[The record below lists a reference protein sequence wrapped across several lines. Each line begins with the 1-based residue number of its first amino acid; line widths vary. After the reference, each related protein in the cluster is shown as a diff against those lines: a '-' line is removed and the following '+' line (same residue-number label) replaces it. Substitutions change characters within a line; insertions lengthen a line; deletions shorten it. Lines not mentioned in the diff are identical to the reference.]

1 MTNFLLFPP
10 IHCSFSTSKLNTS
23 KTIVYDTTDFASNYE
38 STSANNKKQEQSPIG
53 GDSVHF
59 SEIRSHKRIVQSHES
74 VGTDNKI
81 LDTSGIIDPK
91 SGRTLTVGEA
101 IQMRILDVRTGEI
114 LITER
119 GKRISIEEAVRQK
132 LIDPSLASSLLQPG
146 AALDQQGRPISLL
159 QVIQK
164 EILEAENGYDSTAKR
179 IKVTTY
185 SNEEGPSISIA
196 DAISKGIVDSKTGL
210 YRTKTGALISI
221 TDAYDRGYLSRKQQ
235 VTLRP
240 NILCLSDAIA
250 HGLVDTSGW
259 VVDRNTGETF
269 RLDKAIDNGLID
281 ASIREIVD
289 ARNDV
294 KVTLQQAL
302 DSGILNAKTGRYVQD
317 VSKEKLTFIEAKNR
331 QLICKPLTLKDVCD
345 LNSLD
350 KNGLIQ
356 SPTRRSKLS
365 IIEAMNVGV
374 LDSDNYEAVTV
385 TKGELI
391 TLSEALAR
399 GVVLPESKYVD
410 TATKEVMSIP
420 DAVGRGLISSV
431 SVKSIF
437 HIEGFRDPYSGD
449 NITLDQALA
458 KNVLRRQDGSFK
470 LDSGKGNLVSLATS
484 VEDGHIRPEIYEML
498 NRKIGVAHP
507 VNGTELSVL
516 DIVFHDFIDTKTGF
530 LKDPVNKSILPLNN
544 AIENEFITPEG
555 ALLLNSLLNI
565 KLTTETVIKSV
576 NRYVTITDTEQPE
589 NANVIFTFT
598 EAVRKGL
605 VDEARQMYKDPNTG
619 NVYSVQQA
627 LNYGLLTP
635 DPDSSPLSPTTT
647 IKIVHKT
654 FIPDRP
660 DDATTK
666 IAPNS
671 VEYTT
676 IRSKTTYETP
686 QLESIN
692 RTSLITSSTLSSKT
706 TNNSKS
712 VTEFINAERESA
724 VKERQVLELP
734 PEGWFLSQA
743 IEQKL
748 FDTNTG
754 LFLIPGTDRLVSFE
768 ECIKLQIINPKS
780 VSVIDPS
787 NDRKITVLRSLEKR
801 ILDATGNYRS
811 KNNLI
816 GMTDAIRMCKIILEN
831 PKEVDATNQRLIQI
845 IKETGKPIVVEVS
858 NKLDSN
864 PPTFTS
870 VKVASIDLPSPEPVQ
885 LSPGV
890 IYDPSTALVIFT
902 DTGKSQ
908 SIISA
913 VKEGRIDENL
923 VRVNDPATGN
933 SITIGEAIKGSIID
947 PNTGEVTD
955 GNGKKINLIEAIKYG
970 MLAVVGTPLVAAAGA
985 INSLKLVLDPKTGEQ
1000 IPIELAYE
1008 RGIVPREDVSSN
1020 VETKSKTTNI
1030 IFRSPET
1037 GKDITLDEAIEQ
1049 GLVNPAD
1056 VDKLLSSDSSSIITS
1071 SMQSFSTRTRSTSVV
1086 VKDPQSGEKISLDE
1100 AVAKG
1105 LITPE
1110 EAEKLT
1116 KSTTPVQTTIVIND
1130 PKTGKSLSLEE
1141 AVAEGLLSP
1150 EDAQSLQ
1157 QSDTPMT
1164 STIVIQDP
1172 STGNTISLDE
1182 AMHKGLINQS
1192 DVDRILKSNDLP
1204 TQMEVDAT
1212 TQPSTVSPLTK
1223 NDLEKS
1229 TKVLTLETISLENET
1244 TPGQLTRAR
1253 VTTEPKFQVSIGR
1266 ARSLSQSPDKE
1277 GRPVVLQKMRKRIV
1291 KPIDALEKGII
1302 DEQTAAVLEKRETFV
1317 DADGESLTLAEA
1329 ISRKNIDGESGRIVD
1344 PQRGDIL
1351 NINQAIDRGIL
1362 DAEGTNYVLVPLN
1375 KSLSVPQLQSQG
1387 LIDPNNQMIIHP
1399 ETGTP
1404 LSLKEAIVCEIV
1416 DQFSKMKEPT
1426 GAVVTLQQAIEK
1438 GCVDDENSTVV
1449 TRAGTVDL
1457 LSAIQQNVFD
1467 PQDSSASPANIP
1479 ILGMTFPVAVKRG
1492 LVDNINYDISHPIT
1506 HQTQSVPDAIASHFI
1521 MPVPYA
1527 PNADGISIEEALA
1540 GHLIDTKVSTFKTP
1554 NTSEIIPLS
1563 EAIEQGLLII
1573 KPLPELMALYSSG
1586 PVTSVTETKTSVH
1599 TITTK
1604 TVELLNGFQLVSA
1617 NEVRN
1622 AQTGESY
1629 TLEEAKGF
1637 GIVKDESHT
1646 REQFA
1651 TREIKVNFSDAIR
1664 RGLVNIRAGTFTDP
1678 KSGAIMPI
1686 QQAVDDGFLEAGNEG
1701 IDDDVDDID
1710 ENIQKTI
1717 QTVNRTNESKPT
1729 HDFQTHSSTEVF
1741 VDPTRK
1747 EDSQKVD
1754 SKFSVKDAA
1763 KMGLMAVVGAPI
1775 LAGMAIT
1782 DAVKKVTRKTETT
1795 TTSITTTTEPTTV
1808 VERQIHVTKSDSIP
1822 QSTTLTVVSK
1832 MINLADAS
1840 ETNLPD
1846 IPEKHVSHEFSKVTV
1861 ETIQSSERIQLP
1873 LIDAISSSRIDPKS
1887 CEIVFDGK
1895 VLEPTVQ
1902 EALDA
1907 EQINLTDIVEVIS
1920 PNQIILI
1927 QTIHPEIS
1935 LTEFLS
1941 MEQVADIGAYDI
1953 DADYFVDPQTGDRIS
1968 FLSFI
1973 YDLGIFDPD
1982 RIYVKDQRLERFEAL
1997 ETALEKPL
2005 IDKNTGHMV
2014 DSKTGKRVPFF
2025 ECIKKGWIIQKSPKD
2040 LEASDLS
2047 NVEFDPLTGVVMLN
2061 DGEKLP
2067 IEDAI
2072 DSGLVNIDTISIR
2085 DPFTSEIIPMTV
2097 AIQRGIV
2104 DLKRGVIINIET
2116 HEEIPLARAYSQK
2129 IIISGSRQP
2138 VSLEAVVNQG
2148 LYNPNTGKILDASD
2162 NDAVNIQDSIHK
2174 GIVDPSISLVRN
2186 TKSKRLAT
2194 LTEALDENLVDS
2206 EKGTVRDTI
2215 NQKFVTIDEAVKQN
2229 IISTKEV
2236 TWDFLEVLQ
2245 KEYYI
2250 PATGKILNPMT
2261 GERDTLQKSIDV
2273 GFVDISSTLVKDDQN
2288 DTVVSCTDA
2297 ISEGLIDVSKGV
2309 LTNPEMTLDLALQ
2322 KGYLLSSKMP
2332 LSLIDVIM
2340 RNMYDPLT
2348 GLITIDGSAM
2358 TLEDAIDK
2366 GFININEL
2374 IVRDPK
2380 TGNIY
2385 SLLEAVQLGIIQPT
2399 PGLYVDLHSGLQVNL
2414 VDALERGLL
2423 IQSKRRCSL
2432 PDAVFKGLYD
2442 PKSGTFSSTLT
2453 SEKLTTDR
2461 AIKRGIID
2469 PQSTIVNVN
2478 GKVLPFELAVE
2489 NGLVNARR
2497 GTVVDDQGNKID
2509 YREAFDRGILVEVK
2523 VPISLYE
2530 ALLKGLYDETTGLI
2544 MDPQT
2549 GKQLTLSQALV
2560 KKLIDPNS
2568 VQMKDQSTGLYKP
2581 ISLFEV
2587 TESGVI
2593 NGQNAQ
2599 VLFNDGRISLKEAFA
2614 TGLLSDTK
2622 APISVQRAIHQGLY
2636 DEKTGKIHDPH
2647 SGRKITLFEATRK
2660 FAINPQLPCYFN
2672 EKDERL
2678 LSLADTCRAQ
2688 LIDRR
2693 EGVFKEPGSDVFV
2706 PLNQALALGLI
2717 VDIESGGFGLYE
2729 TLAMGLYDKEN
2740 KMIIHP
2746 VNNGRFT
2753 LKQAC
2758 SIDIVNTI
2766 SSLVKTSDGRYEK
2779 LDKAVE
2785 LGCIN
2790 DEEGVYVLPK
2800 YSIDLQEAR
2809 HRGFIVTNQ
2818 KLLSVEKAI
2827 KNQLYRSDNGKFVD
2841 PSTNQFYD
2849 MQGAIDCGLI
2859 DSDTT
2864 VFKNQL
2870 TGQQKPIYQAIK
2882 EGDIDVSRGRVLD
2895 PKTKRSYNFDVAL
2908 SNGLLVT
2915 VDKPITGR
2923 NLIRKDSIDSFST
2936 AGANKQ
2942 PREMSLDEAIRY
2954 EIINPDTA
2962 VVKDPT
2968 TSKFK
2973 TLSLLMSEK
2982 PVDLEQRAVI
2992 DPNALFFTFDP
3003 TFVVYVHKPL
3013 SFDEAVETNKLD
3025 LSTGKF
3031 TDSLANVVHLLK
3043 DAITNGHV
3051 DPESALIKDGAKKK
3065 LVRLPEGY
3073 RKGLIDAEKSNVL
3086 DTTTSK
3092 LVALEQAVETG
3103 LIVTPKRA
3111 FSLLEALSYNLYNP
3125 TTGGFSDPFITT
3137 TVIERRR
3144 LTLTES
3150 IASGLIDPTSTVV
3163 RDSENSTIV
3172 PLVTALGTGLVDPI
3186 AGRLYESSDKSI
3198 DLIKA
3203 MECGLLLAAEQRV
3216 SFKNQHKLIDHRV
3229 QLIFFEI
3236 LFSLYFN
3243 CSF

>member
-1 MTNFLLFPP
+1 M
-10 IHCSFSTSKLNTS
+10 
-23 KTIVYDTTDFASNYE
+23 SNYE
-38 STSANNKKQEQSPIG
+38 STSKNNRNQDSPATT

-132 LIDPSLASSLLQPG
+132 LIDPTLASSLLQPG
-146 AALDQQGRPISLL
+146 AAVDQQGRPISLL

-164 EILEAENGYDSTAKR
+164 EILDAENGYDSTAKR

-185 SNEEGPSISIA
+185 SNEEGPTISIA

-210 YRTKTGALISI
+210 YRTKAGTLISI
-221 TDAYDRGYLSRKQQ
+221 TEAYNRGYLSRKQQ

-240 NILCLSDAIA
+240 NILCLTDAIA

-259 VVDRNTGETF
+259 VIDRNTGETF
-269 RLDKAIDNGLID
+269 RLDKAIENGLID
-281 ASIREIVD
+281 DTIREIVD
-289 ARNDV
+289 VRNDV

-302 DSGILNAKTGRYVQD
+302 NNGILNAKTGRYVQD

-331 QLICKPLTLKDVCD
+331 QLICKPFTLKDVCD

-356 SPTRRSKLS
+356 SPTRRQKLS

-385 TKGELI
+385 TKGELV
-391 TLSEALAR
+391 TLSEAIAR
-399 GVVLPESKYVD
+399 GVILPESKYVD
-410 TATKEVMSIP
+410 SSTNEIMSIP
-420 DAVGRGLISSV
+420 DAVARGLISSV

-458 KNVLRRQDGSFK
+458 KNVLRRQGDCFK
-470 LDSGKGNLVSLATS
+470 LDSGKGNLVGLSTS
-484 VEDGHIRPEIYEML
+484 VEDGHIRPEVYEML
-498 NRKIGVAHP
+498 NRKIGIAHP
-507 VNGTELSVL
+507 VNGSELSVL
-516 DIVFHDFIDTKTGF
+516 DIVFHDFIDPKTGF

-565 KLTTETVIKSV
+565 KLTTETVVKSV

-589 NANVIFTFT
+589 NANVILTFT

-605 VDEARQMYKDPNTG
+605 VDEARQMFKDPNSG

-635 DPDSSPLSPTTT
+635 DPDSSPLSPTST

-654 FIPDRP
+654 FVPEQSTSTPAINDP
-660 DDATTK
+660 K
-666 IAPNS
+666 S

-686 QLESIN
+686 QLEHVNS
-692 RTSLITSSTLSSKT
+692 TSFT
-706 TNNSKS
+706 TNNTVTSTTTTSNVSKS
-712 VTEFINAERESA
+712 VTEFINIERESG

-787 NDRKITVLRSLEKR
+787 NDRKITVLRSLDKR

-811 KNNLI
+811 KKNLI
-816 GMTDAIRMCKIILEN
+816 SMTDAIQMGKIILEI
-831 PKEVDATNQRLIQI
+831 PKDVDATNQRLIQI
-845 IKETGKPIVVEVS
+845 IKETGKPTKVEVS

-870 VKVASIDLPSPEPVQ
+870 VKVASVDLPSPEPVL

-902 DTGKSQ
+902 DTGKSE
-908 SIISA
+908 SIITA

-923 VRVNDPATGN
+923 VRINDPSTGK
-933 SITIGEAIKGSIID
+933 SITIGDAIRSSIVD

-955 GNGKKINLIEAIKYG
+955 SSGKKVNLIEAVKYG
-970 MLAVVGTPLVAAAGA
+970 LLAVVGTPLVAAAGA
-985 INSLKLVLDPKTGEQ
+985 INSLKLVIDPKTGEQ

-1008 RGIVPREDVSSN
+1008 RGIVPRDESSP
-1020 VETKSKTTNI
+1020 VAEKKKTTTRNI

-1037 GKDITLDEAIEQ
+1037 GKDVSLEEAMES
-1049 GLVNPAD
+1049 GLVDPAD
-1056 VDKLLSSDSSSIITS
+1056 VDKLLNSDSSSIITS

-1086 VKDPQSGEKISLDE
+1086 VKDPQTGEKISLEE

-1105 LITPE
+1105 LLSPE
-1110 EAEKLT
+1110 EAEKLV

-1141 AVAEGLLSP
+1141 AVAEGLLTP
-1150 EDAQSLQ
+1150 EDALSLQ
-1157 QSDTPMT
+1157 QSDTPIT

-1172 STGNTISLDE
+1172 TTGNTISLKE
-1182 AMHKGLINQS
+1182 AMDKGLIDQS
-1192 DVDRILKSNDLP
+1192 DVDRILKSNELP
-1204 TQMEVDAT
+1204 TQMEVDSST
-1212 TQPSTVSPLTK
+1212 LPSTVPDVCKKDS
-1223 NDLEKS
+1223 EKS
-1229 TKVLTLETISLENET
+1229 TKVLTLESISLDDGT
-1244 TPGQLTRAR
+1244 LPAPGEITRAR

-1291 KPIDALEKGII
+1291 KPVDALKGGII
-1302 DEQTAAVLEKRETFV
+1302 DEQTAVVLDKRETFT
-1317 DADGESLTLAEA
+1317 DPNGEPLTLAEA
-1329 ISRKNIDGESGRIVD
+1329 ISRNNIDGQSGKIVD

-1362 DAEGTNYVLVPLN
+1362 DPEGTNHILVPLN
-1375 KSLSVPQLQSQG
+1375 KSLSVPQLQIQG
-1387 LIDPNNQMIIHP
+1387 LIDPTNQMIIHP
-1399 ETGTP
+1399 ETGNA

-1416 DQFSKMKEPT
+1416 DQYSKMKEPT
-1426 GAVVTLQQAIEK
+1426 GAVVTLQQAIK
-1438 GCVDDENSTVV
+1438 NGSVDDDNSTVL

-1457 LSAIQQNVFD
+1457 LNAVQQNVFD
-1467 PQDSSASPANIP
+1467 PQDLSSSSIP
-1479 ILGMTFPVAVKRG
+1479 LLGMTFPVAVKRG
-1492 LVDNINYDISHPIT
+1492 LVDGNSYDISHPIT
-1506 HQTQSVPDAIASHFI
+1506 HQKQTIPAAIDSHFI

-1527 PNADGISIEEALA
+1527 PNADGISIEEAISA
-1540 GHLIDTKVSTFKTP
+1540 RLIDTNTSTFKTP
-1554 NTSEIIPLS
+1554 KTNEIIPLS
-1563 EAIEQGLLII
+1563 EAIETGMLII
-1573 KPLPELMALYSSG
+1573 KPLPDLMALYSSG

-1604 TVELLNGFQLVSA
+1604 TVELLSGFQLVSA

-1622 AQTGESY
+1622 MQTGESY

-1637 GIVKDESHT
+1637 GIVKDECHT

-1686 QQAVDDGFLEAGNEG
+1686 QQAVDDGFLEAGSEG
-1701 IDDDVDDID
+1701 IDDDGEEIDDSKVIQSTNQSID
-1710 ENIQKTI
+1710 SYTT
-1717 QTVNRTNESKPT
+1717 TVK
-1729 HDFQTHSSTEVF
+1729 HSVTDF
-1741 VDPTRK
+1741 VDTKPK
-1747 EDSQKVD
+1747 DEKVD
-1754 SKFSVKDAA
+1754 SKFNVKDVA
-1763 KMGLMAVVGAPI
+1763 KMGLLAVVGAPI

-1782 DAVKKVTRKTETT
+1782 DAVKKVTRKTETET
-1795 TTSITTTTEPTTV
+1795 TVTSEPTKV
-1808 VERQIHVTKSDSIP
+1808 VERQRLTTTSEIIP
-1822 QSTTLTVVSK
+1822 QSNSLNQATSKYPADVSDG
-1832 MINLADAS
+1832 L
-1840 ETNLPD
+1840 
-1846 IPEKHVSHEFSKVTV
+1846 V
-1861 ETIQSSERIQLP
+1861 ERVQLP
-1873 LIDAISSSRIDPKS
+1873 LGDAISLCKIEPTS
-1887 CEIVFDGK
+1887 CEIIVNGCPLK
-1895 VLEPTVQ
+1895 ASVQ
-1902 EALDA
+1902 QALDS
-1907 EQINLTDIVEVIS
+1907 EQINSTDIVEIIS
-1920 PNQIILI
+1920 KQQVVLI

-1941 MEQVADIGAYDI
+1941 MEQIANIGAYDT
-1953 DADYFVDPQTGDRIS
+1953 DAECFIDPQTGDRIS
-1968 FLSFI
+1968 FVSFI

-1982 RIYVKDQRLERFEAL
+1982 RIFVKDQRLEKFEPLA
-1997 ETALEKPL
+1997 TALEKPL
-2005 IDKNTGHMV
+2005 IDRHTGHMV

-2025 ECIKKGWIIQKSPKD
+2025 ECIKKGWIIQKSPAD
-2040 LEASDLS
+2040 LEATDLS
-2047 NVEFDPLTGVVMLN
+2047 NVEFDPITGVVCLN
-2061 DGEKLP
+2061 DGERVP
-2067 IEDAI
+2067 IEEAI
-2072 DSGLVNIDTISIR
+2072 DSGLVNIDTVSIR
-2085 DPFTSEIIPMTV
+2085 DPVTSEIIPLAV
-2097 AIQRGIV
+2097 AIQKGIV
-2104 DLKRGVIINIET
+2104 DLKRGIIINT
-2116 HEEIPLARAYSQK
+2116 VTNEEIAMGTAYSQRLL
-2129 IIISGSRQP
+2129 ISGSRQP

-2148 LYNPNTGKILDASD
+2148 LYDSKTGKITDTVD

-2174 GIVDPSISLVRN
+2174 GIVDPSISLIKN
-2186 TKSKRLAT
+2186 TKSTRLAT

-2206 EKGTVRDTI
+2206 ESGTVQDLK
-2215 NQKFVTIDEAVKQN
+2215 NQKFVTLDEAIKQN

-2236 TWDFLEVLQ
+2236 TWDFLEVIQ
-2245 KEYYI
+2245 KGYYI
-2250 PATGKILNPMT
+2250 PETGKVLNPMT
-2261 GERDTLQKSIDV
+2261 GERDTLQKSIEV

-2288 DTVVSCTDA
+2288 DTVVSCVDA
-2297 ISEGLIDVSKGV
+2297 IEDGLIDVSKGV
-2309 LTNPEMTLDLALQ
+2309 LTQPEMKLDSALE
-2322 KGYLLSSKMP
+2322 KGYLLSSKKP
-2332 LSLIDVIM
+2332 LSLIDIIV
-2340 RNMYDPLT
+2340 RNMYDPTT
-2348 GLITIDGSAM
+2348 GLITIDDVSM
-2358 TLEDAIDK
+2358 TLEDAIAK
-2366 GFININEL
+2366 GLIKVNEL

-2385 SLLEAVQLGIIQPT
+2385 PLIEAIQLGIVQPT
-2399 PGLYVDLHSGLQVNL
+2399 AGLYVDLHSGLQLNL

-2423 IQSKRRCSL
+2423 IQTKRKCSL

-2453 SEKLTTDR
+2453 SEKLSTDR

-2478 GKVLPFELAVE
+2478 GRVLPFELAVE

-2497 GTVVDDQGNKID
+2497 GTVVDDEGNKID

-2523 VPISLYE
+2523 NPISLSE
-2530 ALLKGLYDETTGLI
+2530 ALLKGLYDEKSGLI

-2549 GKQLTLSQALV
+2549 GKQLTLSQSLV

-2568 VQMKDQSTGLYKP
+2568 VQMKDQGTGLYKP
-2581 ISLFEV
+2581 ISLFEA
-2587 TESGVI
+2587 TESGII
-2593 NGQNAQ
+2593 NGQNSQ
-2599 VLFNDGRISLKEAFA
+2599 VLFNDGRISLKEAFD
-2614 TGLLSDTK
+2614 TGLLCDTK

-2660 FAINPQLPCYFN
+2660 FVINPQLPCYFN

-2693 EGVFKEPGSDVFV
+2693 EGVFREPGSDIFI

-2729 TLAMGLYDKEN
+2729 TLAMGLYEN
-2740 KMIIHP
+2740 ESKLIIHP

-2758 SIDIVNTI
+2758 SMDIVNTV
-2766 SSLVKTSDGRYEK
+2766 SSLVKTADGKYVR

-2785 LGCIN
+2785 IGCIN

-2809 HRGFIVTNQ
+2809 HRGLIVTNQ

-2841 PSTNQFYD
+2841 PSTNAFYD
-2849 MQGAIDCGLI
+2849 IQGAIDCGLL

-2864 VFKNQL
+2864 VFKNLL
-2870 TGQQKPIYQAIK
+2870 TGQQKPLSQAIK

-2915 VDKPITGR
+2915 VDKPITSR
-2923 NLIRKDSIDSFST
+2923 NLIRKDSIDTLSQT
-2936 AGANKQ
+2936 AANKQ

-2954 EIINPDTA
+2954 EIINPETA
-2962 VVKDPT
+2962 VVKDPA

-2973 TLSLLMSEK
+2973 TLDLLMSEK
-2982 PVDLEQRAVI
+2982 TVDLEQRAVI

-3003 TFVVYVHKPL
+3003 TFIVYAHKPL
-3013 SFDEAVETNKLD
+3013 SFDEAVETKTLD

-3031 TDSLANVVHLLK
+3031 TDPLDNVVHSLK
-3043 DAITNGHV
+3043 DGINIGRI

-3092 LVALEQAVETG
+3092 LVALETAVETG
-3103 LIVTPKRA
+3103 LIITPKRA

-3125 TTGGFSDPFITT
+3125 TTGGFSDPFTT
-3137 TVIERRR
+3137 TSVIERRR
-3144 LTLTES
+3144 LTLNDS
-3150 IASGLIDPTSTVV
+3150 IASGLIDPSSTVV
-3163 RDSENSTIV
+3163 KDTENSTIV

-3186 AGRLYESSDKSI
+3186 AGRLNESSEKSI

-3203 MECGLLLAAEQRV
+3203 MDCGLLLAAEQRV
-3216 SFKNQHKLIDHRV
+3216 SFTDQPQTHRS
-3229 QLIFFEI
+3229 LCSINFFSFY
-3236 LFSLYFN
+3236 LN
-3243 CSF
+3243 CSFKDSVLR

>member
-1 MTNFLLFPP
+1 M
-10 IHCSFSTSKLNTS
+10 
-23 KTIVYDTTDFASNYE
+23 
-38 STSANNKKQEQSPIG
+38 
-53 GDSVHF
+53 
-59 SEIRSHKRIVQSHES
+59 QSHES

-81 LDTSGIIDPK
+81 LDTTGIIDPK

-146 AALDQQGRPISLL
+146 AALDQQGHPISLL

-164 EILEAENGYDSTAKR
+164 EILDAENGYDSTAKR

-185 SNEEGPSISIA
+185 SNEEGPTISIA

-210 YRTKTGALISI
+210 YRTKTGTLISI
-221 TDAYDRGYLSRKQQ
+221 TEAYNRGYLSRKQQ
-235 VTLRP
+235 VALRP

-281 ASIREIVD
+281 ANIREIVD
-289 ARNDV
+289 AKNDV

-302 DSGILNAKTGRYVQD
+302 NSGILNAKTGRYVQD

-331 QLICKPLTLKDVCD
+331 QLICKPYTLKDVCD

-356 SPTRRSKLS
+356 SPTRRQKLS

-385 TKGELI
+385 TKGELV

-410 TATKEVMSIP
+410 NSTKEVMSIP

-458 KNVLRRQDGSFK
+458 KNILRRQGDCFK
-470 LDSGKGNLVSLATS
+470 LDSGKGNLVSLSTS

-498 NRKIGVAHP
+498 NRKIGIAHP
-507 VNGTELSVL
+507 VNGSDLSVL
-516 DIVFHDFIDTKTGF
+516 DIVFHDFIDPKTGF
-530 LKDPVNKSILPLNN
+530 LKDPVNKCILPLNN

-589 NANVIFTFT
+589 NANVILTFT

-605 VDEARQMYKDPNTG
+605 VDEARQMFKDPNTG

-654 FIPDRP
+654 FIPNEAIDMVS
-660 DDATTK
+660 TN
-666 IAPNS
+666 APKP

-686 QLESIN
+686 QLE
-692 RTSLITSSTLSSKT
+692 TVKTASLTTTSSTLT
-706 TNNSKS
+706 TTSTSNVSKS
-712 VTEFINAERESA
+712 VTEFINIERDSA

-787 NDRKITVLRSLEKR
+787 NDRKITVLRSLDKR

-811 KNNLI
+811 KSNLI
-816 GMTDAIRMCKIILEN
+816 GMTDAIRMGKIILEIPN
-831 PKEVDATNQRLIQI
+831 DVDETNQRLIQI
-845 IKETGKPIVVEVS
+845 IKESGKPIVVEVS

-870 VKVASIDLPSPEPVQ
+870 VKVASVDLPSPEPVQ
-885 LSPGV
+885 ISPGV

-902 DTGKSQ
+902 DTGRSE
-908 SIISA
+908 SIITA
-913 VKEGRIDENL
+913 VKEGKIDENL
-923 VRVNDPATGN
+923 VRINDPSTGK
-933 SITIGEAIKGSIID
+933 SITLGEAIRSSIVD
-947 PNTGEVTD
+947 PNTGEVKD
-955 GNGKKINLIEAIKYG
+955 SSGKKINLIEAVKYG
-970 MLAVVGTPLVAAAGA
+970 LLAVVGTPLVAAAGA
-985 INSLKLVLDPKTGEQ
+985 INSLKLVIDPKTGEQ

-1008 RGIVPREDVSSN
+1008 RGIVPREESPKHEAKRS
-1020 VETKSKTTNI
+1020 TRNI

-1037 GKDITLDEAIEQ
+1037 GKDITLEEAVAS
-1049 GLVNPAD
+1049 GLVNPDD
-1056 VDKLLSSDSSSIITS
+1056 VEKLLNSDSSSIITS
-1071 SMQSFSTRTRSTSVV
+1071 SMQSFSTRTRSTSIV
-1086 VKDPQSGEKISLDE
+1086 VKDPQSGEKVSLEE

-1105 LITPE
+1105 LLTSE
-1110 EAEKLT
+1110 EAEKLA

-1150 EDAQSLQ
+1150 EDALSLQ
-1157 QSDTPMT
+1157 HSDTPIT

-1172 STGNTISLDE
+1172 TTGNTISLKD
-1182 AMHKGLINQS
+1182 AMDKGLINQS
-1192 DVDRILKSNDLP
+1192 DVDRILKSNELP
-1204 TQMEVDAT
+1204 THMEVDSST
-1212 TQPSTVSPLTK
+1212 LPSTVPNVCK
-1223 NDLEKS
+1223 NELDKS
-1229 TKVLTLETISLENET
+1229 AKVLTLESISLDDET
-1244 TPGQLTRAR
+1244 LPAPGELTRAR

-1291 KPIDALEKGII
+1291 KPVDALENGII
-1302 DEQTAAVLEKRETFV
+1302 DEQTAALLNKRETFT
-1317 DADGESLTLAEA
+1317 DPNGESLTLAEA
-1329 ISRKNIDGESGRIVD
+1329 ISQKKIDGTSGKIVD

-1351 NINQAIDRGIL
+1351 NINEAIDRGIL
-1362 DAEGTNYVLVPLN
+1362 DPEGTNHILVPLN
-1375 KSLSVPQLQSQG
+1375 KSLSVPQLQTQG
-1387 LIDPNNQMIIHP
+1387 LIDPNSQMIIHP
-1399 ETGTP
+1399 ETGNALT
-1404 LSLKEAIVCEIV
+1404 LKEAIVCEIV
-1416 DQFSKMKEPT
+1416 DQYSKLKEPT
-1426 GAVVTLQQAIEK
+1426 GAVVTLQRAIEN
-1438 GCVDDENSTVV
+1438 GSVDDENSTVV
-1449 TRAGTVDL
+1449 TRVGTVDL
-1457 LSAIQQNVFD
+1457 LNAVKQNVFNSED
-1467 PQDSSASPANIP
+1467 NPTSPNSIP

-1492 LVDNINYDISHPIT
+1492 LVDEHTYDISHPIS
-1506 HQTQSVPDAIASHFI
+1506 HQKQTVPDAIDSHFI

-1527 PNADGISIEEALA
+1527 PNADGISIEEALS
-1540 GHLIDTKVSTFKTP
+1540 GHLIDIKASTFKTP
-1554 NTSEIIPLS
+1554 KTGEIIPLA
-1563 EAIEQGLLII
+1563 EAIETGLLVI

-1622 AQTGESY
+1622 IQTGESY

-1637 GIVKDESHT
+1637 GIVKDESQT

-1686 QQAVDDGFLEAGNEG
+1686 QQAVDDGFLEAGSGG
-1701 IDDDVDDID
+1701 IDDDVEDVD
-1710 ENIQKTI
+1710 ENIQKTTHRFDQVI
-1717 QTVNRTNESKPT
+1717 DSQSTNNST
-1729 HDFQTHSSTEVF
+1729 YTSSTTHF
-1741 VDPTRK
+1741 VDPQSRDETKRD
-1747 EDSQKVD
+1747 E
-1754 SKFSVKDAA
+1754 SKFSVKDVKDAA
-1763 KMGLMAVVGAPI
+1763 KMGLLAVVGAPI

-1782 DAVKKVTRKTETT
+1782 EAVKKATRKTETESVT
-1795 TTSITTTTEPTTV
+1795 TVTREPTKI
-1808 VERQIHVTKSDSIP
+1808 VESQITITKTESIP
-1822 QSTTLTVVSK
+1822 HPNNLRESPEKVTDVVSEK
-1832 MINLADAS
+1832 IIDNQSDGRLQLPLADAIS
-1840 ETNLPD
+1840 L
-1846 IPEKHVSHEFSKVTV
+1846 SK
-1861 ETIQSSERIQLP
+1861 
-1873 LIDAISSSRIDPKS
+1873 IDPKL
-1887 CEIVFDGK
+1887 CEIIVNGQTLK
-1895 VLEPTVQ
+1895 STVQ
-1902 EALDA
+1902 EALDSD
-1907 EQINLTDIVEVIS
+1907 QINLTDIVEVVSRKKIV
-1920 PNQIILI
+1920 LV
-1927 QTIHPEIS
+1927 QTIHPEN
-1935 LTEFLS
+1935 LTEFLTI
-1941 MEQVADIGAYDI
+1941 EQIADMGAYDI
-1953 DADYFVDPQTGDRIS
+1953 DADCFVDPQTGDRIS
-1968 FLSFI
+1968 FVSFI

-1982 RIYVKDQRLERFEAL
+1982 RIFVKDQRSERFEPLAI
-1997 ETALEKPL
+1997 ALEKPL
-2005 IDKNTGHMV
+2005 IDKHSGHMV

-2047 NVEFDPLTGVVMLN
+2047 NVEFDPITGDISLN
-2061 DGEKLP
+2061 DGERLP
-2067 IEDAI
+2067 IEEAI
-2072 DSGLVNIDTISIR
+2072 DSGLVNIDTVSIR
-2085 DPFTSEIIPMTV
+2085 DPVTLEIIPMTV
-2097 AIQRGIV
+2097 AIQKGIV
-2104 DLKRGVIINIET
+2104 DLKRGVIINTIT
-2116 HEEIPLARAYSQK
+2116 LEEVTMGTAYSQK
-2129 IIISGSRQP
+2129 LLISGSRQP

-2148 LYNPNTGKILDASD
+2148 LYDSNTGKIFDSVD
-2162 NDAVNIQDSIHK
+2162 NDPVNIQDSIHK
-2174 GIVDPSISLVRN
+2174 GIVDPSISLIKN
-2186 TKSKRLAT
+2186 TRSTKLAT
-2194 LTEALDENLVDS
+2194 LTEALDENLFDI
-2206 EKGTVRDTI
+2206 EKGTVEDTK
-2215 NQKFVTIDEAVKQN
+2215 NKKFVTLDEALKQN

-2236 TWDFLEVLQ
+2236 TWDFLDVLQ
-2245 KEYYI
+2245 KGYYN
-2250 PATGKILNPMT
+2250 PETGKILNPMT
-2261 GERDTLQKSIDV
+2261 GERDTLQKSIEV
-2273 GFVDISSTLVKDDQN
+2273 GFVDISSTLVKDDHN
-2288 DTVVSCTDA
+2288 DAVVDCSDA
-2297 ISEGLIDVSKGV
+2297 IQDGLIDVSRGV
-2309 LTNPEMTLDLALQ
+2309 LTQPEMNLDSALE
-2322 KGYLLSSKMP
+2322 KGYLLSSKKP
-2332 LSLIDVIM
+2332 LSLIDIIV
-2340 RNMYDPLT
+2340 RNMYDPST
-2348 GLITIDGSAM
+2348 GLITIDGVAM
-2358 TLEDAIDK
+2358 TLDDAIEK
-2366 GFININEL
+2366 GLIKVNEL

-2385 SLLEAVQLGIIQPT
+2385 PLIEAIQLGIIQPIG
-2399 PGLYVDLHSGLQVNL
+2399 GLYVDIHSGLQLNL

-2423 IQSKRRCSL
+2423 IQSKRKCSL

-2453 SEKLTTDR
+2453 SEKLSTDR

-2509 YREAFDRGILVEVK
+2509 YREAFDRGILLEVK
-2523 VPISLYE
+2523 NPISLSE
-2530 ALLKGLYDETTGLI
+2530 ALLKGLYDETSGLL

-2549 GKQLTLSQALV
+2549 GKQLTLSQSLV
-2560 KKLIDPNS
+2560 KNLIDPNS
-2568 VQMKDQSTGLYKP
+2568 VQMKDQATGLYKP
-2581 ISLFEV
+2581 ISLFEA
-2587 TESGVI
+2587 TESGII
-2593 NGQNAQ
+2593 NGQNSQ

-2614 TGLLSDTK
+2614 TGLLCDTK

-2647 SGRKITLFEATRK
+2647 SGRKITLLEATRK
-2660 FAINPQLPCYFN
+2660 FVINPQLPCYFN

-2678 LSLADTCRAQ
+2678 LSLSDACRTQ

-2693 EGVFKEPGSDVFV
+2693 EGVFKEPGSDVFI

-2729 TLAMGLYDKEN
+2729 TLAMGLYEKES
-2740 KMIIHP
+2740 KLIIHP
-2746 VNNGRFT
+2746 VNNGRFS

-2758 SIDIVNTI
+2758 GIDIVNTV
-2766 SSLVKTSDGRYEK
+2766 SSLVKTPDGKYVR

-2790 DEEGVYVLPK
+2790 DDDGVYLLPK

-2809 HRGFIVTNQ
+2809 HRGLIVTNQ

-2827 KNQLYRSDNGKFVD
+2827 RNQLYRSDNGKFVD
-2841 PSTNQFYD
+2841 PSANLFYD
-2849 MQGAIDCGLI
+2849 IQGAIDCGLI
-2859 DSDTT
+2859 DSETT
-2864 VFKNQL
+2864 MFKNLL
-2870 TGQQKPIYQAIK
+2870 TGQQKPLDQAIK

-2915 VDKPITGR
+2915 IDKPITSR
-2923 NLIRKDSIDSFST
+2923 NLIRKDSIDSFSQ
-2936 AGANKQ
+2936 AAPNKQ

-2954 EIINPDTA
+2954 EIINPETA
-2962 VVKDPT
+2962 VVKDPA
-2968 TSKFK
+2968 TSNFK
-2973 TLSLLMSEK
+2973 TLGLLMSEK
-2982 PVDLEQRAVI
+2982 TVDLEQRAVI
-2992 DPNALFFTFDP
+2992 DPNSLFFTFDP
-3003 TFVVYVHKPL
+3003 TFIVYVHKPL
-3013 SFDEAVETNKLD
+3013 SFDEAVESKTLD

-3031 TDSLANVVHLLK
+3031 TDPLDNVVHSLK
-3043 DAITNGHV
+3043 DALNIGRI

-3092 LVALEQAVETG
+3092 MVTLDTAVETG
-3103 LIVTPKRA
+3103 LIITPKGA
-3111 FSLLEALSYNLYNP
+3111 FALLEALDYSLYNP

-3137 TVIERRR
+3137 SVIERRR
-3144 LTLTES
+3144 LTLTEAMA
-3150 IASGLIDPTSTVV
+3150 IGLITPTSTSV

-3186 AGRLYESSDKSI
+3186 AGRVFESSEKSI
-3198 DLIKA
+3198 DFIKA
-3203 MECGLLLAAEQRV
+3203 KDCGILMASSQRV

-3229 QLIFFEI
+3229 LNIIFFDFSILTAHFKILYFVNNSDKINSLLNVFYVFLKEKKNGEKCGLTFNNANELHYHFQLISSNHNDM
-3236 LFSLYFN
+3236 L
-3243 CSF
+3243 

>member
-1 MTNFLLFPP
+1 MSP
-10 IHCSFSTSKLNTS
+10 
-23 KTIVYDTTDFASNYE
+23 TT
-38 STSANNKKQEQSPIG
+38 

-81 LDTSGIIDPK
+81 LDTTGIIDPK

-146 AALDQQGRPISLL
+146 AALDQQGHPISLL

-164 EILEAENGYDSTAKR
+164 EILDAENGYDSTAKR
-179 IKVTTY
+179 IKVTAY
-185 SNEEGPSISIA
+185 SNEEGPTISIA

-210 YRTKTGALISI
+210 YRTKTGALVSI
-221 TDAYDRGYLSRKQQ
+221 TEAYNRGYLSRKQQ
-235 VTLRP
+235 VALRP

-281 ASIREIVD
+281 ANIREIVD
-289 ARNDV
+289 AKNDV

-302 DSGILNAKTGRYVQD
+302 SSGILNAKTGRYVQD
-317 VSKEKLTFIEAKNR
+317 VSKEKLTFVEAKNR
-331 QLICKPLTLKDVCD
+331 QLISKPFTLKDVCD
-345 LNSLD
+345 LNTLD

-356 SPTRRSKLS
+356 SPTRRQKLS

-374 LDSDNYEAVTV
+374 LDSDNYEAITV
-385 TKGELI
+385 TKGELV

-410 TATKEVMSIP
+410 SSSKEVMSIP

-458 KNVLRRQDGSFK
+458 KNVLRRQGDCFK
-470 LDSGKGNLVSLATS
+470 LDSGKGNLVSLSTS

-507 VNGTELSVL
+507 VDGTDLSVL
-516 DIVFHDFIDTKTGF
+516 DIVFHDFIDPKTGF

-589 NANVIFTFT
+589 NANVILTFT

-605 VDEARQMYKDPNTG
+605 VDEARQMFKDPNTG

-654 FIPDRP
+654 FIPDNTVDMTSINDP
-660 DDATTK
+660 K
-666 IAPNS
+666 P

-686 QLESIN
+686 QLESV
-692 RTSLITSSTLSSKT
+692 SSTSFTANSTVT
-706 TNNSKS
+706 TTTTSNVSKS
-712 VTEFINAERESA
+712 VSEFINIERESA

-743 IEQKL
+743 IDQKL

-754 LFLIPGTDRLVSFE
+754 LFLILGTDRLVSFE

-787 NDRKITVLRSLEKR
+787 NDRKITVLRSLDKR

-811 KNNLI
+811 KDRLI
-816 GMTDAIRMCKIILEN
+816 GMTDAIKMGKIILES
-831 PKEVDATNQRLIQI
+831 PTDVDETNQRLIQI

-870 VKVASIDLPSPEPVQ
+870 VKVASLDLPSPEPVQ

-902 DTGKSQ
+902 DTGRSE
-908 SIISA
+908 SIITA
-913 VKEGRIDENL
+913 VKDGKIDENL
-923 VRVNDPATGN
+923 VKINDPTTGKC
-933 SITIGEAIKGSIID
+933 ITIGEAIRSSIVD
-947 PNTGEVTD
+947 TNTGEITD
-955 GNGKKINLIEAIKYG
+955 SSGRKINLIEAIKFG
-970 MLAVVGTPLVAAAGA
+970 VLAVVGTPLVAAAGA
-985 INSLKLVLDPKTGEQ
+985 INSLKLVIDPKTGEQ

-1008 RGIVPREDVSSN
+1008 RGIVPREESFPSEDR
-1020 VETKSKTTNI
+1020 KSTTRNI

-1037 GKDITLDEAIEQ
+1037 GKDITLEEAVES

-1056 VDKLLSSDSSSIITS
+1056 VEKLLNSDSASIITS

-1086 VKDPQSGEKISLDE
+1086 VKDPQTGEKVSLDE

-1110 EAEKLT
+1110 EAEKLV

-1130 PKTGKSLSLEE
+1130 PKSGKSLSLEE

-1150 EDAQSLQ
+1150 EDALSLQ
-1157 QSDTPMT
+1157 HSDTPMT

-1172 STGNTISLDE
+1172 TTGNTISLKD
-1182 AMHKGLINQS
+1182 AMDKGLIDQS

-1204 TQMEVDAT
+1204 TQMEVDSST
-1212 TQPSTVSPLTK
+1212 VPSTVPAVCKHDSGKT
-1223 NDLEKS
+1223 
-1229 TKVLTLETISLENET
+1229 TKVLTLESISLDDGT
-1244 TPGQLTRAR
+1244 LPPPGELTRAR

-1266 ARSLSQSPDKE
+1266 ARSLSQSPDKD

-1291 KPIDALEKGII
+1291 KPVDAFENGII
-1302 DEQTAAVLEKRETFV
+1302 DEQTAAVLDRRDTFT
-1317 DADGESLTLAEA
+1317 DPNGEAITLAEA
-1329 ISRKNIDGESGRIVD
+1329 ISQKKIDGESGQIVD

-1362 DAEGTNYVLVPLN
+1362 DPEGTNHILVPLN
-1375 KSLSVPQLQSQG
+1375 KSLSVPQLQIQG
-1387 LIDPNNQMIIHP
+1387 LIDPNSQMIIHP
-1399 ETGTP
+1399 ETGSA

-1416 DQFSKMKEPT
+1416 DQYSKMKEPT
-1426 GAVVTLQQAIEK
+1426 GAVVTLQKAIAN
-1438 GCVDDENSTVV
+1438 GCIDDENSTVV
-1449 TRAGTVDL
+1449 TRGGTVDL
-1457 LSAIQQNVFD
+1457 LNAVKQNVFD
-1467 PQDSSASPANIP
+1467 SQDSSASSSAPGIP

-1492 LVDNINYDISHPIT
+1492 LVDENSYDISHPIT
-1506 HQTQSVPDAIASHFI
+1506 HQKQSVPDAIDSHFI

-1527 PNADGISIEEALA
+1527 PNADGISIEEALS
-1540 GHLIDTKVSTFKTP
+1540 GHLIDTKAGTFKTP
-1554 NTSEIIPLS
+1554 KTGEIIPLAES
-1563 EAIEQGLLII
+1563 IETGLLII

-1604 TVELLNGFQLVSA
+1604 TVELLSGFQLVSA

-1622 AQTGESY
+1622 LQTGESY

-1637 GIVKDESHT
+1637 GIVKDECHT

-1686 QQAVDDGFLEAGNEG
+1686 QQAVDDGFLEAGNG
-1701 IDDDVDDID
+1701 IDDDVEDVD
-1710 ENIQKTI
+1710 ENIQNI
-1717 QTVNRTNESKPT
+1717 
-1729 HDFQTHSSTEVF
+1729 THSVNQTN
-1741 VDPTRK
+1741 
-1747 EDSQKVD
+1747 DSNSANSFQLRDTATSSADFAGGQEIKKD
-1754 SKFSVKDAA
+1754 ENKFSVKDAA
-1763 KMGLMAVVGAPI
+1763 KMGLLAVVGAPI

-1782 DAVKKVTRKTETT
+1782 DAVKKVTRKIET
-1795 TTSITTTTEPTTV
+1795 SSVTTV
-1808 VERQIHVTKSDSIP
+1808 TSEPAKIVERQITSTKSESQQP
-1822 QSTTLTVVSK
+1822 SNNQTENSSKNSTVVSEK
-1832 MINLADAS
+1832 IVESRS
-1840 ETNLPD
+1840 EDRL
-1846 IPEKHVSHEFSKVTV
+1846 
-1861 ETIQSSERIQLP
+1861 QLP
-1873 LIDAISSSRIDPKS
+1873 LNDAISLSKIDPTT
-1887 CEIVFDGK
+1887 CEIIVNGK
-1895 VLEPTVQ
+1895 ALTSTVQ
-1902 EALDA
+1902 EALDSD
-1907 EQINLTDIVEVIS
+1907 QINLTDIVDVIS
-1920 PNQIILI
+1920 RKRIVLV

-1941 MEQVADIGAYDI
+1941 IEQIADIGAYDI
-1953 DADYFVDPQTGDRIS
+1953 DADCFVDPQTGDRIS
-1968 FLSFI
+1968 FVSFI
-1973 YDLGIFDPD
+1973 YDLGVFDPD
-1982 RIYVKDQRLERFEAL
+1982 RIFVKDQRLDRFEPL

-2005 IDKNTGHMV
+2005 IDKNSGHMV

-2025 ECIKKGWIIQKSPKD
+2025 ECIKKGWIIQKSPED

-2047 NVEFDPLTGVVMLN
+2047 NVAFDPVTGDVSLN

-2067 IEDAI
+2067 IEEAI
-2072 DSGLVNIDTISIR
+2072 DSGLVNIDTVSIR
-2085 DPFTSEIIPMTV
+2085 DPVTKEIIPMAV
-2097 AIQRGIV
+2097 AIQKGIV
-2104 DLKRGVIINIET
+2104 DLKRGIIINTVT
-2116 HEEIPLARAYSQK
+2116 HEEIAMAKAFSQK
-2129 IIISGSRQP
+2129 LLISGSRQP

-2148 LYNPNTGKILDASD
+2148 LYDPKTGKILDTID

-2174 GIVDPSISLVRN
+2174 GIVDPSISFITN
-2186 TKSKRLAT
+2186 TKSSKLAT
-2194 LTEALDENLVDS
+2194 LTEALEENLVDS
-2206 EKGTVRDTI
+2206 ERGTVEDTK
-2215 NQKFVTIDEAVKQN
+2215 NQKSVSLDEALKQN

-2236 TWDFLEVLQ
+2236 TWDFLDVLQ
-2245 KEYYI
+2245 KGYYV
-2250 PATGKILNPMT
+2250 PETGKILNPMT
-2261 GERDTLQKSIDV
+2261 GERDTLQKSIEV

-2288 DTVVSCTDA
+2288 DTVVHCVDA
-2297 ISEGLIDVSKGV
+2297 IEDGLIDVSRGV
-2309 LTNPEMTLDLALQ
+2309 LTQPEMNLNSALE
-2322 KGYLLSSKMP
+2322 KGYLLSSKKP
-2332 LSLIDVIM
+2332 FSLIDIIV

-2348 GLITIDGSAM
+2348 GLITIDGVPM

-2366 GFININEL
+2366 GLIKVNEL

-2385 SLLEAVQLGIIQPT
+2385 PLLEAVQLGFIQPAA
-2399 PGLYVDLHSGLQVNL
+2399 GLYVDLHSGLQLNF

-2453 SEKLTTDR
+2453 SEKLSTDR

-2478 GKVLPFELAVE
+2478 GRVLPFELAVE

-2509 YREAFDRGILVEVK
+2509 YREAFDRGILLEVK
-2523 VPISLYE
+2523 NPISLSE
-2530 ALLKGLYDETTGLI
+2530 ALLKGLYDETSGLI

-2549 GKQLTLSQALV
+2549 GKQLTLSQSLA

-2568 VQMKDQSTGLYKP
+2568 VQMKDQATGLYKP
-2581 ISLFEV
+2581 ISLFEA
-2587 TESGVI
+2587 TESGII
-2593 NGQNAQ
+2593 NGQNSQ
-2599 VLFNDGRISLKEAFA
+2599 VSFNDGRISLKEAFA
-2614 TGLLSDTK
+2614 TGLLCDTK

-2660 FAINPQLPCYFN
+2660 FVINPQLPCYFD
-2672 EKDERL
+2672 EKEERL

-2706 PLNQALALGLI
+2706 PLNEALALGLI

-2729 TLAMGLYDKEN
+2729 TLAMGLYDNDSKL
-2740 KMIIHP
+2740 IVHP
-2746 VNNGRFT
+2746 VNNGRFS

-2758 SIDIVNTI
+2758 SIDIVNTV
-2766 SSLVKTSDGRYEK
+2766 SSLVRTSDGKYVR

-2809 HRGFIVTNQ
+2809 HRGLIVTNQ

-2841 PSTNQFYD
+2841 PSANQFYD
-2849 MQGAIDCGLI
+2849 IQGAIDCGLI
-2859 DSDTT
+2859 DCDTT
-2864 VFKNQL
+2864 VFKNLL
-2870 TGQQKPIYQAIK
+2870 TGQQKPISQAIK

-2923 NLIRKDSIDSFST
+2923 NLIRKDSVDAFSQ
-2936 AGANKQ
+2936 AVANKQ

-2954 EIINPDTA
+2954 EIINPETA
-2962 VVKDPT
+2962 FVKDPA

-2973 TLSLLMSEK
+2973 TLGLLMSEK
-2982 PVDLEQRAVI
+2982 TVDLEQRAVI
-2992 DPNALFFTFDP
+2992 DPNSLFFTFDP
-3003 TFVVYVHKPL
+3003 TFIVYAHKPL
-3013 SFDEAVETNKLD
+3013 SFDEAIESKTLD

-3031 TDSLANVVHLLK
+3031 TDPLDNVVHSLK
-3043 DAITNGHV
+3043 DALNVGRI

-3092 LVALEQAVETG
+3092 LVTLETAVETG

-3111 FSLLEALSYNLYNP
+3111 FSLLEALSYSLYNP
-3125 TTGGFSDPFITT
+3125 TTGGFTDPFTT
-3137 TVIERRR
+3137 TSVIERRR
-3144 LTLTES
+3144 LTLNES

-3163 RDSENSTIV
+3163 RDSENGTIV

-3186 AGRLYESSDKSI
+3186 AGRLSESSEKSI

-3216 SFKNQHKLIDHRV
+3216 SFNNQHKTHRSSCSIN
-3229 QLIFFEI
+3229 LFFFWIF
-3236 LFSLYFN
+3236 LF
-3243 CSF
+3243 

>member
-1 MTNFLLFPP
+1 M
-10 IHCSFSTSKLNTS
+10 
-23 KTIVYDTTDFASNYE
+23 
-38 STSANNKKQEQSPIG
+38 
-53 GDSVHF
+53 
-59 SEIRSHKRIVQSHES
+59 
-74 VGTDNKI
+74 GTDSKI
-81 LDTSGIIDPK
+81 LDTTGIIDPK

-146 AALDQQGRPISLL
+146 AAVDQQGHPISLL

-164 EILEAENGYDSTAKR
+164 EILDAENGYDSTAKR

-185 SNEEGPSISIA
+185 SNEEGPTISIA

-210 YRTKTGALISI
+210 YRTKAGTLISI
-221 TDAYDRGYLSRKQQ
+221 TDAYNRGYLTRKQQ
-235 VTLRP
+235 VALRP

-281 ASIREIVD
+281 ATIREIVD
-289 ARNDV
+289 VKNDN

-302 DSGILNAKTGRYVQD
+302 KSGILNAKTGRYVQD

-331 QLICKPLTLKDVCD
+331 QLICKPFTLKDVCD

-356 SPTRRSKLS
+356 SPTRRQKLS

-374 LDSDNYEAVTV
+374 LDTDNYEAVTV
-385 TKGELI
+385 TKGELV

-410 TATKEVMSIP
+410 NSTKETMSIP

-458 KNVLRRQDGSFK
+458 KNVLRRQGDCFK
-470 LDSGKGNLVSLATS
+470 LDSGKGNLVSLSTS

-507 VNGTELSVL
+507 VNGSDLSVL
-516 DIVFHDFIDTKTGF
+516 DIVFHDFIDPKTGF

-589 NANVIFTFT
+589 NANVILTFT
-598 EAVRKGL
+598 EAVRQGL
-605 VDEARQMYKDPNTG
+605 VDEARQMFKDPNTG
-619 NVYSVQQA
+619 SVYSVQQA

-654 FIPDRP
+654 FIPDQSVEM
-660 DDATTK
+660 ATADTAK
-666 IAPNS
+666 P

-686 QLESIN
+686 QLESVN
-692 RTSLITSSTLSSKT
+692 RSSSSLTTNSTLTTKT
-706 TNNSKS
+706 TSNVSTS
-712 VTEFINAERESA
+712 VTEFLNIERESA

-734 PEGWFLSQA
+734 AEGWFLSQA

-787 NDRKITVLRSLEKR
+787 NDRKITVLRSLDKR

-811 KNNLI
+811 KKKLI
-816 GMTDAIRMCKIILEN
+816 GMTDAIKMGKIILEI
-831 PKEVDATNQRLIQI
+831 PKDVDETNQRLIQI
-845 IKETGKPIVVEVS
+845 IKETGKPVVVEVS

-870 VKVASIDLPSPEPVQ
+870 VKVASVDLPSPEPVQ

-902 DTGKSQ
+902 DTGRSE
-908 SIISA
+908 SIITA
-913 VKEGRIDENL
+913 VKEGKIDENL
-923 VRVNDPATGN
+923 VKINDPATGK
-933 SITIGEAIKGSIID
+933 SITVGEAIRSSVVD

-955 GNGKKINLIEAIKYG
+955 SNGKKINLIEAIKFG
-970 MLAVVGTPLVAAAGA
+970 LLAVVGTPLVAAAGA
-985 INSLKLVLDPKTGEQ
+985 INSLKLVTDPKTGEQ

-1008 RGIVPREDVSSN
+1008 RGIVPREESSPR
-1020 VETKSKTTNI
+1020 VDSKSTTRNI

-1037 GKDITLDEAIEQ
+1037 GKDITLEEAIES

-1056 VDKLLSSDSSSIITS
+1056 VDKLLNSDSSSIITS

-1086 VKDPQSGEKISLDE
+1086 VKDPQTGEKVSLDE

-1105 LITPE
+1105 LITSE
-1110 EAEKLT
+1110 EAEKLV

-1150 EDAQSLQ
+1150 EDALSLQ
-1157 QSDTPMT
+1157 KSDTPIT

-1172 STGNTISLDE
+1172 TTGNTISMKD
-1182 AMHKGLINQS
+1182 AMDKGLINQS
-1192 DVDRILKSNDLP
+1192 DVDRILKSNELP
-1204 TQMEVDAT
+1204 THMEVDSST
-1212 TQPSTVSPLTK
+1212 LPSTVPEVCK

-1229 TKVLTLETISLENET
+1229 TKVLTLESISLDDGT
-1244 TPGQLTRAR
+1244 LLPPGELTRAR

-1277 GRPVVLQKMRKRIV
+1277 GRPVMLQKMRKRIV
-1291 KPIDALEKGII
+1291 KPVDALEDGII
-1302 DEQTAAVLEKRETFV
+1302 DKQTAVVLDKRETFT
-1317 DADGESLTLAEA
+1317 DPNGESLTLAEA
-1329 ISRKNIDGESGRIVD
+1329 ISQKKIDGQSGKIVD

-1362 DAEGTNYVLVPLN
+1362 DPEGTNHILVPLN
-1375 KSLSVPQLQSQG
+1375 KSLSVPQLQIQG
-1387 LIDPNNQMIIHP
+1387 LIDPNSQMIIHP
-1399 ETGTP
+1399 ETGNALT
-1404 LSLKEAIVCEIV
+1404 LKEAIVCEIV
-1416 DQFSKMKEPT
+1416 DQYSKMKEPT
-1426 GAVVTLQQAIEK
+1426 GAIVTLQKAIEN
-1438 GCVDDENSTVV
+1438 GSVDDENSTVV
-1449 TRAGTVDL
+1449 TRGGTVDL
-1457 LSAIQQNVFD
+1457 LNAVKQNVFD
-1467 PQDSSASPANIP
+1467 SDDSSSTKIP

-1492 LVDNINYDISHPIT
+1492 LVDENTYDISHPIT
-1506 HQTQSVPDAIASHFI
+1506 NQKQTVPDAIDSHFI

-1527 PNADGISIEEALA
+1527 PNADGISIEQALS
-1540 GHLIDTKVSTFKTP
+1540 GHLINTKTSTFKCPKTA
-1554 NTSEIIPLS
+1554 EIIPLA
-1563 EAIEQGLLII
+1563 EAIETGMLII

-1604 TVELLNGFQLVSA
+1604 TVELLSGFQLVSA

-1622 AQTGESY
+1622 VQTGESY

-1637 GIVKDESHT
+1637 GIVKDECHS

-1664 RGLVNIRAGTFTDP
+1664 RGLVNIRKGTFTDP
-1678 KSGAIMPI
+1678 ISGAIMPI

-1701 IDDDVDDID
+1701 IDDDVEEFDDS
-1710 ENIQKTI
+1710 IQKTTH
-1717 QTVNRTNESKPT
+1717 TVNQSNDSHT
-1729 HDFQTHSSTEVF
+1729 SSIKLSSADS
-1741 VDPTRK
+1741 VDPKTREEK
-1747 EDSQKVD
+1747 KQDEN
-1754 SKFSVKDAA
+1754 KFSVKDAA
-1763 KMGLMAVVGAPI
+1763 KMGLLAVVGAPI

-1782 DAVKKVTRKTETT
+1782 DAVKKVARKIETESVTNEPIKT
-1795 TTSITTTTEPTTV
+1795 VERQITTTTTEII
-1808 VERQIHVTKSDSIP
+1808 RQSNNQID
-1822 QSTTLTVVSK
+1822 VSK
-1832 MINLADAS
+1832 KVIADV
-1840 ETNLPD
+1840 
-1846 IPEKHVSHEFSKVTV
+1846 PEGIVESKTEVY
-1861 ETIQSSERIQLP
+1861 IQLP
-1873 LIDAISSSRIDPKS
+1873 LNDAISLSKIDPKS
-1887 CEIVFDGK
+1887 CEIIVNGSPLK
-1895 VLEPTVQ
+1895 STVQ
-1902 EALDA
+1902 EALDSD
-1907 EQINLTDIVEVIS
+1907 QINRTDIVEVIS
-1920 PNQIILI
+1920 RKQIVLV

-1935 LTEFLS
+1935 LTEFLT
-1941 MEQVADIGAYDI
+1941 MEQIADIGAYDI
-1953 DADYFVDPQTGDRIS
+1953 DADCFVDPQTGDRIS
-1968 FLSFI
+1968 FVSFI

-1982 RIYVKDQRLERFEAL
+1982 RIFVKDQRFEKFEPLA
-1997 ETALEKPL
+1997 TALEKPL
-2005 IDKNTGHMV
+2005 IDRHSGHMV

-2025 ECIKKGWIIQKSPKD
+2025 ECIKKGWIIQKSPED

-2047 NVEFDPLTGVVMLN
+2047 NVDFDPITGDVSLN
-2061 DGEKLP
+2061 DGEKVP
-2067 IEDAI
+2067 IEEAI
-2072 DSGLVNIDTISIR
+2072 DSGLVNIDTVSIR
-2085 DPFTSEIIPMTV
+2085 DPVTSEIIPMTV
-2097 AIQRGIV
+2097 AIQKGIV
-2104 DLKRGVIINIET
+2104 DLKRGIIINTVT
-2116 HEEIPLARAYSQK
+2116 HEEIAMASAYSQK
-2129 IIISGSRQP
+2129 LLISGSRQP

-2148 LYNPNTGKILDASD
+2148 LYDPKTGKILDTID
-2162 NDAVNIQDSIHK
+2162 NDTVNIQDSIHK
-2174 GIVDPSISLVRN
+2174 GIVDPSISLIKN
-2186 TKSKRLAT
+2186 TKSTKLAT
-2194 LTEALDENLVDS
+2194 LSEALDENLVDS
-2206 EKGTVRDTI
+2206 EKGTVEDTK
-2215 NQKFVTIDEAVKQN
+2215 NQKFVALDEALKQN
-2229 IISTKEV
+2229 LISTKEV

-2245 KEYYI
+2245 KGYYV
-2250 PATGKILNPMT
+2250 PETGKILNPMT
-2261 GERDTLQKSIDV
+2261 GERDTLQKSIEV

-2288 DTVVSCTDA
+2288 DAVVNCADA
-2297 ISEGLIDVSKGV
+2297 IEDGLIDVTRGV
-2309 LTNPEMTLDLALQ
+2309 LTQPEMKLDSALE
-2322 KGYLLSSKMP
+2322 KGYLLSSKKP
-2332 LSLIDVIM
+2332 LSLIDIIV
-2340 RNMYDPLT
+2340 RNMYDPIT
-2348 GLITIDGSAM
+2348 GLLTIDGVSM

-2366 GFININEL
+2366 GLIRMNEL

-2385 SLLEAVQLGIIQPT
+2385 PLLDAVQLGIIQT
-2399 PGLYVDLHSGLQVNL
+2399 ASGLYVDLHSGLQLNL
-2414 VDALERGLL
+2414 VDAFERGLL
-2423 IQSKRRCSL
+2423 IQSKRKCSL

-2453 SEKLTTDR
+2453 SEKLSTDR

-2478 GKVLPFELAVE
+2478 GRVLPFELAVE

-2523 VPISLYE
+2523 NPISLSE
-2530 ALLKGLYDETTGLI
+2530 ALLKGLYNETSGLI

-2549 GKQLTLSQALV
+2549 GKQLTLSQSLV

-2568 VQMKDQSTGLYKP
+2568 VQMKDQGTGLYKP
-2581 ISLFEV
+2581 ISLFEA
-2587 TESGVI
+2587 TESGII
-2593 NGQNAQ
+2593 NGQNSQ

-2614 TGLLSDTK
+2614 SGLLCDTK

-2636 DEKTGKIHDPH
+2636 DDKTGKIHDPH

-2660 FAINPQLPCYFN
+2660 FVINSQLPCYFD
-2672 EKDERL
+2672 EKEERL

-2693 EGVFKEPGSDVFV
+2693 EGVFKEPGSDVFI
-2706 PLNQALALGLI
+2706 PLNEALALGLI

-2729 TLAMGLYDKEN
+2729 TLAMGLYDNESKL
-2740 KMIIHP
+2740 IIHP
-2746 VNNGRFT
+2746 VNNGRFS

-2758 SIDIVNTI
+2758 DIDIVNTV
-2766 SSLVKTSDGRYEK
+2766 SSLVKTNDGKYVR

-2785 LGCIN
+2785 LGCID

-2841 PSTNQFYD
+2841 PSANSFYD
-2849 MQGAIDCGLI
+2849 IQGAIECGLI

-2864 VFKNQL
+2864 VFKNLL
-2870 TGQQKPIYQAIK
+2870 TGQQKPIVQAIK

-2915 VDKPITGR
+2915 VDKPITGKT
-2923 NLIRKDSIDSFST
+2923 LIRKDSIDSFSQ
-2936 AGANKQ
+2936 AAANKQ

-2954 EIINPDTA
+2954 EIINPETA

-2968 TSKFK
+2968 SNKFK

-2982 PVDLEQRAVI
+2982 TVDLEQRAVI
-2992 DPNALFFTFDP
+2992 DPNALFFAFDP
-3003 TFVVYVHKPL
+3003 TFIVYVHKPL
-3013 SFDEAVETNKLD
+3013 SFDEAVESETLD

-3031 TDSLANVVHLLK
+3031 TDSLDNVVHSLK
-3043 DAITNGHV
+3043 DAINIGRIDH
-3051 DPESALIKDGAKKK
+3051 ESALIKDGAKKK

-3092 LVALEQAVETG
+3092 MVALETAVETG
-3103 LIVTPKRA
+3103 LIITPKRS
-3111 FSLLEALSYNLYNP
+3111 FSLLDALSYSLYNP
-3125 TTGGFSDPFITT
+3125 TTGGFADPFITT
-3137 TVIERRR
+3137 SVIERRR

-3163 RDSENSTIV
+3163 KDSENSTIV

-3186 AGRLYESSDKSI
+3186 AGRLFESSDKSI

-3203 MECGLLLAAEQRV
+3203 MDSGLLLAAEQRV
-3216 SFKNQHKLIDHRV
+3216 SFNIQHKLIDHRV
-3229 QLIFFEI
+3229 QLIFFD
-3236 LFSLYFN
+3236 FFFYFN

>member
-1 MTNFLLFPP
+1 M
-10 IHCSFSTSKLNTS
+10 
-23 KTIVYDTTDFASNYE
+23 
-38 STSANNKKQEQSPIG
+38 
-53 GDSVHF
+53 
-59 SEIRSHKRIVQSHES
+59 
-74 VGTDNKI
+74 GTDNKI
-81 LDTSGIIDPK
+81 LDTTGIIDPK
-91 SGRTLTVGEA
+91 SGRNLTVGEA

-146 AALDQQGRPISLL
+146 AAIDQQGHPISLL

-164 EILEAENGYDSTAKR
+164 EILDAENGYDSTAKR
-179 IKVTTY
+179 IKVTSY
-185 SNEEGPSISIA
+185 SNEEGPTISIA

-210 YRTKTGALISI
+210 YRTKAGTLISI
-221 TDAYDRGYLSRKQQ
+221 TEAYNRGYLTRKQQ
-235 VTLRP
+235 VALRP

-281 ASIREIVD
+281 ANIREIVD
-289 ARNDV
+289 VKNDT

-302 DSGILNAKTGRYVQD
+302 KSGILNAKTGRYVQD

-331 QLICKPLTLKDVCD
+331 QLICKPFTLKDVCD

-356 SPTRRSKLS
+356 SPTRRQKLS

-385 TKGELI
+385 IKGELV

-410 TATKEVMSIP
+410 SSTKEIMSIP
-420 DAVGRGLISSV
+420 DAVARGLISSV

-458 KNVLRRQDGSFK
+458 KNVLRRQGDCFK
-470 LDSGKGNLVSLATS
+470 LDSGKGNLVSLSTS

-498 NRKIGVAHP
+498 NRKIGIAHP
-507 VNGTELSVL
+507 VNGSDLSVL
-516 DIVFHDFIDTKTGF
+516 DIVFHDFIDPKTGF

-544 AIENEFITPEG
+544 SIENEFITPEG

-589 NANVIFTFT
+589 NANVILTFT

-605 VDEARQMYKDPNTG
+605 LDEARQMFKDPNTG

-635 DPDSSPLSPTTT
+635 DPDSSPLSPTST

-654 FIPDRP
+654 FIPDQSV
-660 DDATTK
+660 DMTATNT
-666 IAPNS
+666 PNP

-686 QLESIN
+686 QLESVN
-692 RTSLITSSTLSSKT
+692 SASLTKNVTLSATST
-706 TNNSKS
+706 SNVSKS
-712 VTEFINAERESA
+712 VTEFINIERESA

-787 NDRKITVLRSLEKR
+787 NDRKITVLRSLDKR
-801 ILDATGNYRS
+801 IIDATGNYRS

-816 GMTDAIRMCKIILEN
+816 GMTDAIKMGKIVLEI
-831 PKEVDATNQRLIQI
+831 PKDVDETNQRLIQI
-845 IKETGKPIVVEVS
+845 IKESGKPIVVEVS

-870 VKVASIDLPSPEPVQ
+870 VKVASVDLPSPEPVQ
-885 LSPGV
+885 LLPGV

-902 DTGKSQ
+902 DTGRSE
-908 SIISA
+908 SIITA
-913 VKEGRIDENL
+913 VKEGKIDENL
-923 VRVNDPATGN
+923 VRINDPSTGK
-933 SITIGEAIKGSIID
+933 SITIGEAIRSSIVD

-955 GNGKKINLIEAIKYG
+955 SNGKKINLIEAVKYG
-970 MLAVVGTPLVAAAGA
+970 LLAVVGTPLVAAAGA
-985 INSLKLVLDPKTGEQ
+985 INSLKLVIDPKTGEQ

-1008 RGIVPREDVSSN
+1008 RGIVPREESFPQVEKKSS
-1020 VETKSKTTNI
+1020 TRNI

-1037 GKDITLDEAIEQ
+1037 GKDITLEEAIES

-1056 VDKLLSSDSSSIITS
+1056 VDKLLNSDSSSIITS

-1086 VKDPQSGEKISLDE
+1086 VKDPQTGEKVSLDE

-1105 LITPE
+1105 LITSE
-1110 EAEKLT
+1110 EAEKLLKT
-1116 KSTTPVQTTIVIND
+1116 TTPIQTTIVIND

-1150 EDAQSLQ
+1150 EDALSLQ
-1157 QSDTPMT
+1157 NSDTPIT

-1172 STGNTISLDE
+1172 TTGNTISLQA
-1182 AMHKGLINQS
+1182 AMEKGLINQS
-1192 DVDRILKSNDLP
+1192 DVDRIIKSNELP
-1204 TQMEVDAT
+1204 TQMEVDSST
-1212 TQPSTVSPLTK
+1212 LPSTVPDVCK
-1223 NDLEKS
+1223 NDLGKS
-1229 TKVLTLETISLENET
+1229 TKVMTLESISLDDGT
-1244 TPGQLTRAR
+1244 LPPPGELTRAR

-1291 KPIDALEKGII
+1291 KPVDAFENGII
-1302 DEQTAAVLEKRETFV
+1302 DEQTAAVLDKRETFT
-1317 DADGESLTLAEA
+1317 DTNGESLTLAEA
-1329 ISRKNIDGESGRIVD
+1329 ITRKKIDGLSGKIVD

-1362 DAEGTNYVLVPLN
+1362 DPEGTNHILVPLN
-1375 KSLSVPQLQSQG
+1375 KSLSVPQLQTQG
-1387 LIDPNNQMIIHP
+1387 LIDPNSQMIIHP
-1399 ETGTP
+1399 ETGNA

-1416 DQFSKMKEPT
+1416 DQYSKMKEPT
-1426 GAVVTLQQAIEK
+1426 GAIVTLQKAIEN
-1438 GCVDDENSTVV
+1438 GCVDDENSTVL
-1449 TRAGTVDL
+1449 TRGGTVDL
-1457 LSAIQQNVFD
+1457 LNAVKQNVFD
-1467 PQDSSASPANIP
+1467 SQDSTSDSIP

-1492 LVDNINYDISHPIT
+1492 LVDENNYDISHPIT
-1506 HQTQSVPDAIASHFI
+1506 HQKQSVADAIDSHFI

-1527 PNADGISIEEALA
+1527 PNADGISIEEALSS
-1540 GHLIDTKVSTFKTP
+1540 HLIDTKASTFKSPKTA
-1554 NTSEIIPLS
+1554 EIIPLA
-1563 EAIEQGLLII
+1563 EAIETGLLII

-1604 TVELLNGFQLVSA
+1604 TVELLSGFQLVSA

-1622 AQTGESY
+1622 VQTGESY

-1637 GIVKDESHT
+1637 GIVKDECHT

-1686 QQAVDDGFLEAGNEG
+1686 QKAVDDGFLEAGNEG

-1710 ENIQKTI
+1710 DNTQK
-1717 QTVNRTNESKPT
+1717 VT
-1729 HDFQTHSSTEVF
+1729 HPVKQPNDSHSSSVKDSAADFIVTQ
-1741 VDPTRK
+1741 TREEK
-1747 EDSQKVD
+1747 KPDE

-1763 KMGLMAVVGAPI
+1763 KMGLLAVVGAPI

-1782 DAVKKVTRKTETT
+1782 DAVKKATRKTETESVT
-1795 TTSITTTTEPTTV
+1795 TVTNEPTKTVERQITTTTS
-1808 VERQIHVTKSDSIP
+1808 QIIP
-1822 QSTTLTVVSK
+1822 QSNVSA
-1832 MINLADAS
+1832 NAS
-1840 ETNLPD
+1840 KEIPD
-1846 IPEKHVSHEFSKVTV
+1846 DVFDGFVESQSKDKL
-1861 ETIQSSERIQLP
+1861 QLP
-1873 LIDAISSSRIDPKS
+1873 LKDAISLSKIDPKS
-1887 CEIVFDGK
+1887 CEIIIDGTPLK
-1895 VLEPTVQ
+1895 FKVQ
-1902 EALDA
+1902 EALDS

-1920 PNQIILI
+1920 RKQIVLVETIL
-1927 QTIHPEIS
+1927 PEMF
-1935 LTEFLS
+1935 LTEFLT
-1941 MEQVADIGAYDI
+1941 MEQIADSGAYDI
-1953 DADYFVDPQTGDRIS
+1953 DADCFVDPQTGERIS
-1968 FLSFI
+1968 FVSFI

-1982 RIYVKDQRLERFEAL
+1982 RIFVKDQRFEKFEPLA
-1997 ETALEKPL
+1997 TALEKPL
-2005 IDKNTGHMV
+2005 IDRHSGHMV
-2014 DSKTGKRVPFF
+2014 DIKTGKRVPFF

-2047 NVEFDPLTGVVMLN
+2047 NVSFDPITGNVSLN
-2061 DGEKLP
+2061 DGENVP
-2067 IEDAI
+2067 IEEAL
-2072 DSGLVNIDTISIR
+2072 DSGLLNIDTVSIR
-2085 DPFTSEIIPMTV
+2085 DPVTSEIIPMTV
-2097 AIQRGIV
+2097 AIQKGIV
-2104 DLKRGVIINIET
+2104 DLKRGIIINTVT
-2116 HEEIPLARAYSQK
+2116 HEEIVIATAYSQK
-2129 IIISGSRQP
+2129 LIITGSRQP

-2148 LYNPNTGKILDASD
+2148 LYDSKTGKILDTID

-2174 GIVDPSISLVRN
+2174 GIVDPNISLIKN
-2186 TKSKRLAT
+2186 TKSTKLAT

-2206 EKGTVRDTI
+2206 DKGTVQDVK
-2215 NQKFVTIDEAVKQN
+2215 NEKFVTLDEALKQN
-2229 IISTKEV
+2229 LISTKDV

-2245 KEYYI
+2245 KGYYI
-2250 PATGKILNPMT
+2250 PETGKILNPMT

-2288 DTVVSCTDA
+2288 DAVVSCVDA
-2297 ISEGLIDVSKGV
+2297 IEDGLIDVSRGI
-2309 LTNPEMTLDLALQ
+2309 LTQPEMNLDSALE
-2322 KGYLLSSKMP
+2322 KGYLLSSKKP
-2332 LSLIDVIM
+2332 LSLIDIII

-2348 GLITIDGSAM
+2348 GLVTIDGVSM
-2358 TLEDAIDK
+2358 TLEEAIDK
-2366 GFININEL
+2366 GLIKMNEL

-2385 SLLEAVQLGIIQPT
+2385 PMLDAIQLGIIQPAS
-2399 PGLYVDLHSGLQVNL
+2399 GLYVDLHSGLQLNL

-2423 IQSKRRCSL
+2423 IQSKRKCSL

-2453 SEKLTTDR
+2453 SEKLSTDR

-2478 GKVLPFELAVE
+2478 GRVLPFELAVE
-2489 NGLVNARR
+2489 SGLVNARR

-2523 VPISLYE
+2523 NPISLSE
-2530 ALLKGLYDETTGLI
+2530 ALLKGLYDETSGLI

-2549 GKQLTLSQALV
+2549 GKQLTLSQSLV

-2568 VQMKDQSTGLYKP
+2568 VQMKDQATGLYKP
-2581 ISLFEV
+2581 ISLFEA
-2587 TESGVI
+2587 TESGII
-2593 NGQNAQ
+2593 NGQNSQ

-2614 TGLLSDTK
+2614 TGLLCDTK

-2636 DEKTGKIHDPH
+2636 DEKTGKIHDPY

-2660 FAINPQLPCYFN
+2660 FVINPQLPCYFN
-2672 EKDERL
+2672 ETEERL

-2693 EGVFKEPGSDVFV
+2693 EGVFKEPGSDVFI
-2706 PLNQALALGLI
+2706 PLNEALALGLI

-2729 TLAMGLYDKEN
+2729 TLAMGLYDTEN
-2740 KMIIHP
+2740 KLIIHP
-2746 VNNGRFT
+2746 VNNGRFS
-2753 LKQAC
+2753 LKHAC
-2758 SIDIVNTI
+2758 SIDIVNTV
-2766 SSLVKTSDGRYEK
+2766 SSLVKTIDGKYVR

-2841 PSTNQFYD
+2841 PSANLFYD
-2849 MQGAIDCGLI
+2849 IQGAIDCGLI

-2864 VFKNQL
+2864 VFKNLL
-2870 TGQQKPIYQAIK
+2870 TGQQKPIIQAIK

-2923 NLIRKDSIDSFST
+2923 SLIRKDSIDSFSQ
-2936 AGANKQ
+2936 AAVNKQ

-2954 EIINPDTA
+2954 EIIDPVTA
-2962 VVKDPT
+2962 VVKDPAT
-2968 TSKFK
+2968 NKFK

-2982 PVDLEQRAVI
+2982 TVDLEQRAVI
-2992 DPNALFFTFDP
+2992 DPNSLFFTFDP
-3003 TFVVYVHKPL
+3003 TFIVYVHKPL
-3013 SFDEAVETNKLD
+3013 SFDEAVESETLD

-3031 TDSLANVVHLLK
+3031 TDSLDNVVHSLK
-3043 DAITNGHV
+3043 DAINIGRIDH
-3051 DPESALIKDGAKKK
+3051 ESALIKDGAKKK

-3086 DTTTSK
+3086 DSTTSK
-3092 LVALEQAVETG
+3092 LVALETAVETG
-3103 LIVTPKRA
+3103 LIITPKRA
-3111 FSLLEALSYNLYNP
+3111 FSLLEALSYSLYNP
-3125 TTGGFSDPFITT
+3125 TTGGFTDPFTT
-3137 TVIERRR
+3137 TSVIERRR
-3144 LTLTES
+3144 LTLNES

-3163 RDSENSTIV
+3163 KDTENSTIV

-3186 AGRLYESSDKSI
+3186 AGRLFESSDKSI

-3203 MECGLLLAAEQRV
+3203 MDSGLLLAAEQRV
-3216 SFKNQHKLIDHRV
+3216 SFNNQHKLIDHRV
-3229 QLIFFEI
+3229 QLIFFEV
-3236 LFSLYFN
+3236 FFYFN